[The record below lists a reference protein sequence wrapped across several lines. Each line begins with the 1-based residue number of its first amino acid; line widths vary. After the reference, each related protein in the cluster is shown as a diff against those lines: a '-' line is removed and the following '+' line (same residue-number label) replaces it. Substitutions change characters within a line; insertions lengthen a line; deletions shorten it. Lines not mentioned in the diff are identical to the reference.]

1 MSLSDYIL
9 KTNKD
14 PQSWQFYKTQEACDW
29 SAEEF
34 NFTKEKEDYDNFQ
47 ELLYGKKEQSDSGD
61 STPEDP
67 ELIYDKL

>member
-34 NFTKEKEDYDNFQ
+34 NFTQRKRR
-47 ELLYGKKEQSDSGD
+47 L
-61 STPEDP
+61 
-67 ELIYDKL
+67 